1 MWFFLF
7 SFISKASLFWSII
20 DCFLRHIFSQNFSS
34 CFYVDLEIINDESGN
49 VEKEQGHD
57 ETAETSMR
65 EGMFF
70 MMVLT

>member
-1 MWFFLF
+1 M
-7 SFISKASLFWSII
+7 
-20 DCFLRHIFSQNFSS
+20 
-34 CFYVDLEIINDESGN
+34 YVDLEIINEGSRN
-49 VEKEQGHD
+49 VEKEEGHD

>member
-1 MWFFLF
+1 M
-7 SFISKASLFWSII
+7 
-20 DCFLRHIFSQNFSS
+20 
-34 CFYVDLEIINDESGN
+34 YVDIEIINEGSGN
-49 VEKEQGHD
+49 VEKEQGND

>member
-1 MWFFLF
+1 M
-7 SFISKASLFWSII
+7 
-20 DCFLRHIFSQNFSS
+20 
-34 CFYVDLEIINDESGN
+34 YVDLEIINEGSGN